1 RTMLLAAC
9 LRRGVQLV
17 LLPVYLLVYLGVWDA
32 LYKKAFPY
40 IMARL
45 APAYNHKMHRQKQEL
60 FSNLR
65 QFAGPSGQLRLLEIG
80 TGTGTNFQFYPAGCR
95 LTCTDPNPNF
105 EQFLRKNLLEN
116 PHVQL
121 ERSLVASGENLHQ
134 IASGSMDVVVCTLV
148 LCSVSSVE
156 SVLREVL
163 RVLRRGG
170 AFYFLE
176 HVAAD
181 PSSWTYFWQK
191 VCDPAWKCF
200 GDGCSLSRETQ
211 KDLEKNNFSELNLRR
226 IHVALRWMPVSP
238 HIIGY
243 AVK

>member
-1 RTMLLAAC
+1 LQSC
-9 LRRGVQLV
+9 VQLA
-17 LLPVYLLVYLGVWDA
+17 LLPVYLLAYLGLWDA
-32 LYKKAFPY
+32 LYKKVFPY

-45 APAYNHKMHRQKQEL
+45 APGYNRKVHKQKQEL
-60 FSNLR
+60 FSNLG
-65 QFAGPSGQLRLLEIG
+65 QFAGPAGQLRLLEIG

-105 EQFLRKNLLEN
+105 GQFLRKSLSEN
-116 PHVQL
+116 SHVQL
-121 ERSLVASGENLHQ
+121 ERSLVASGENLQ
-134 IASGSMDVVVCTLV
+134 EIAAGSVDVVVCTLV

-156 SVLREVL
+156 RVLREVL
-163 RVLRRGG
+163 RVLRLGG

-181 PSSWTYFWQK
+181 QSSWIYFWQK

-211 KDLEKNNFSELNLRR
+211 KELEKAKFSELNLRR
-226 IHVALRWMPVSP
+226 IHVPLSFVPASP